1 MRFSPGSA
9 WVSNMAI
16 YFDSHCHLNDDQLYP
31 ERKEVVERAL
41 EAGVKRLL
49 VIGYDVPSSKRAVEI
64 ANEFPCCYALVGYQP
79 ENLEGALD
87 SDLDIFR
94 ELAKDKKVVGIG
106 EIGLDHH
113 WYKDPKDHENQKA
126 WFIKQI
132 DLANELDLPVSI
144 HAREA
149 IGDTLEVLKEHPL
162 KRKGVLH
169 CYSGSVESL
178 REFAKLGMYFGFDG
192 PITYK
197 NANEPRLCVEACPID
212 RLLVETDSPYLAPVP
227 YRGSRNESKNIPILV
242 EKIAEIRKMSVE
254 EVAEKMNE
262 NFTRLFRVEL

>member
-1 MRFSPGSA
+1 
-9 WVSNMAI
+9 MAV
-16 YFDSHCHLNDDQLYP
+16 YFDSHCHLNDDGLYP
-31 ERKEVVERAL
+31 ERKEVVDRAL
-41 EAGVKRLL
+41 DAGVKSLL
-49 VIGYDVPSSKRAVEI
+49 VIGYDLPSSRKAVEI
-64 ANEFPCCYALVGYQP
+64 ANEFPSCYALVGYQP
-79 ENLEGALD
+79 ENLEGALEG
-87 SDLDIFR
+87 DLDVFR
-94 ELAKDKKVVGIG
+94 ELAKDEKVVGIG
-106 EIGLDHH
+106 EIGLDYH
-113 WYKDPKDHENQKA
+113 WYKDPKDHERQKE

-132 DLANELDLPVSI
+132 DLANELELPVSI

-149 IGDTLEVLKEHPL
+149 IGDTLEILKSHPL
-162 KRKGVLH
+162 KKKGVLH

-178 REFAKLGMYFGFDG
+178 KEFAKLGMYFGFDG

-197 NANEPRLCVEACPID
+197 NAHEPRLCVEACPLD

>member
-1 MRFSPGSA
+1 
-9 WVSNMAI
+9 MAV
-16 YFDSHCHLNDDQLYP
+16 YFDSHCHLNDDLLYS
-31 ERKEVVERAL
+31 ERAEVIERAL
-41 EAGVKRLL
+41 NAGVKALL
-49 VIGYDVPSSKRAVEI
+49 VIGYDVPSSIRALEI
-64 ANEFPCCYALVGYQP
+64 AHEFPCCYALVGYQP
-79 ENLEGALD
+79 ENLEGAKE

-113 WYKDPKDHENQKA
+113 WYKDPKDHEKQKE
-126 WFIKQI
+126 WFIKQLE
-132 DLANELDLPVSI
+132 LANELDLPVSI

-149 IGDTLEVLKEHPL
+149 IGDTLEVLKAHPL

-178 REFAKLGMYFGFDG
+178 KEFAKLGMYFGFDG

-197 NANEPRLCVEACPID
+197 NAEEPRRCVEACPLD

-242 EKIAEIRKMSVE
+242 EKMAEIRKMSVK
-254 EVAEKMNE
+254 EVAERLNE

>member
-1 MRFSPGSA
+1 
-9 WVSNMAI
+9 MAV
-16 YFDSHCHLNDDQLYP
+16 YFDSHCHLNDDLLYP
-31 ERKEVVERAL
+31 ERKEVLERAL
-41 EAGVKRLL
+41 EAGVKALL
-49 VIGYDVPSSKRAVEI
+49 VIGCDVPSSRRAVEI
-64 ANEFPCCYALVGYQP
+64 ADEFPNCYALVGYQP
-79 ENLEGALD
+79 ENLEGAKE

-94 ELAKDKKVVGIG
+94 ALARNRKVVGIG

-113 WYKDPKDHENQKA
+113 WYKDPKDHENQKK

-144 HAREA
+144 HARDA

-169 CYSGSVESL
+169 CYSGSLESL
-178 REFAKLGMYFGFDG
+178 REFSKLGMYFGFDG

-197 NANEPRLCVEACPID
+197 NANEPRRCVEACPIE
-212 RLLVETDSPYLAPVP
+212 RLLVETDAPYLAPVP
-227 YRGSRNESKNIPILV
+227 YRGKRNESKNIPILV
-242 EKIAEIRKMSVE
+242 EKIAEIRKMGVE
-254 EVAEKMNE
+254 EVAARLNE

>member
-1 MRFSPGSA
+1 MP
-9 WVSNMAI
+9 V
-16 YFDSHCHLNDDQLYP
+16 YFDSHCHLNDDLLYN
-31 ERKEVVERAL
+31 ERREIVERAL
-41 EAGVKRLL
+41 KAGVKALL
-49 VIGYDVPSSKRAVEI
+49 VIGYDVPSSVRALEI
-64 ANEFPCCYALVGYQP
+64 AREFPCCYALIGYQP
-79 ENLEGALD
+79 ENLEGAKE

-113 WYKDPKDHENQKA
+113 WYKDPKDQENQKG

-132 DLANELDLPVSI
+132 ELANELDLPVSI

-149 IGDTLEVLKEHPL
+149 IGDTLEVLKAHPL

-178 REFAKLGMYFGFDG
+178 KEFAKLGMYFGFDG

-197 NANEPRLCVEACPID
+197 NAEEPRRCVAACPLD

-242 EKIAEIRKMSVE
+242 EKMAEIRKMSVE
-254 EVAEKMNE
+254 EVAERLNE